1 MTIMTQP
8 RQGRGS
14 ADVSWPNSDMAGS
27 VLNAMNAGIPCVF
40 SGNSSVMDSF
50 EDGGIR
56 PGIKHFGRKWR
67 LCRITPPPRS
77 HSQPAGF
84 RPCGSSAAPLM
95 RLLPLIIKVAE
106 IPNFAV
112 K

>member
-67 LCRITPPPRS
+67 LCRITPPPPQSLTAGRLPPLRVFRS
-77 HSQPAGF
+77 ALNAPA
-84 RPCGSSAAPLM
+84 PPY
-95 RLLPLIIKVAE
+95 
-106 IPNFAV
+106 N
-112 K
+112 